1 MKKNKLTNKTTYL
14 RSTSN
19 YTVVSNEA
27 ARGKLSAGALGLLV
41 LLLANQDT
49 FIIHKTE
56 IEKRS
61 GFGETK
67 FNEYWNELVDNGFI
81 YSLKQ
86 SKGRISYH
94 YVIVNDPTNK
104 SNKSALK
111 EILENHSSFSG
122 DGEPQMKSQEPNT
135 NSDKKDTNISLN
147 NEDLS
152 NKDFKNIDSSN
163 STSGIKETPTNIE
176 ELTKFWYENIDNTKL
191 TDSEEKEFLTQ
202 ELFVSVLTQT
212 VSKIKTNK
220 SQFEEHPLN
229 IPLKSFYYVF
239 GFTVRDWKYTEKPY
253 NVSNISDEVILFI
266 QKTKKNPNV

>member
-1 MKKNKLTNKTTYL
+1 MKKRKLINRTTYL

-19 YTVVSNEA
+19 YTAVSNEA

-41 LLLANQDT
+41 LLLANTET

-61 GFGETK
+61 GFGETT
-67 FNEYWNELVDNGFI
+67 FNGYWDELVKNGFI

-86 SKGRISYH
+86 PKGMFSYH
-94 YVIVNDPTNK
+94 YVIVNEPSHK
-104 SNKSALK
+104 SNKQSLK
-111 EILENHSSFSG
+111 EILENHTLFSG
-122 DGEPQMKSQEPNT
+122 DGESQMKNQEPNT
-135 NSDKKDTNISLN
+135 KAEKKDTNIALTNKDSKN
-147 NEDLS
+147 KDAS
-152 NKDFKNIDSSN
+152 NKDVFN
-163 STSGIKETPTNIE
+163 STLGIKENPTKTE

-191 TDSEEKEFLTQ
+191 SDSEEKEFLTQ
-202 ELFVSVLTQT
+202 ELFVSVLAQT
-212 VSKIKTNK
+212 VSKIKINK

-253 NVSNISDEVILFI
+253 TFSNISDEAISFI
-266 QKTKKNPNV
+266 QKSKKYPNV